1 MRWTALQPR
10 GSPLKGWARPVTRQ
24 LLVGGVVALQPASAA
39 RAAATRPTVGFLR
52 CSAPPGGFIEAFEL
66 GLAPRPGPYQSGLV
80 TSLSQGGGNISRNSE
95 IPADHAET
103 PRTAPGTH
111 APALPPV
118 IMRSPRGLCARAAVR
133 APRASPHPAA
143 GRPFH
148 GPPGPTRRAR
158 AQEPAAGDLWFPGAG
173 GRGRT
178 NVLRREL
185 TGPVSPPDQVID
197 DRRPPLWPGPQRR
210 DGAPTTSNPSPA

>member
-39 RAAATRPTVGFLR
+39 RAAARRPTVGFLR

-118 IMRSPRGLCARAAVR
+118 IMRSPRGL
-133 APRASPHPAA
+133 APALRSA
-143 GRPFH
+143 
-148 GPPGPTRRAR
+148 RRAQALIQPQDVLFTAHR
-158 AQEPAAGDLWFPGAG
+158 ARLAGLA
-173 GRGRT
+173 
-178 NVLRREL
+178 LRN
-185 TGPVSPPDQVID
+185 
-197 DRRPPLWPGPQRR
+197 RRPAIYGFQELV
-210 DGAPTTSNPSPA
+210 DAD